1 MKKLALLFGLLLAT
15 TFSYSQCSTYRPRCS
30 SYREYSQLHLSVN
43 YGSEKTLGGELLYQ
57 NGKNIFG
64 FGYVGFI
71 GSNSAHLNLEQN
83 QYHIKNEGLYLT
95 YARQIDKWV
104 VGVKY
109 GKQNMANWDKKV
121 LSYNSLGN
129 PNSHIFE
136 KDALEYTTMVG
147 ASVGYCLTS
156 RFRLNVGIDSFSTM
170 TLGFTLGL

>member
-15 TFSYSQCSTYRPRCS
+15 TFSYSQCSK
-30 SYREYSQLHLSVN
+30 YREYSQFHLSVN
-43 YGSEKTLGGELLYQ
+43 YGTDLTLGGELLFQ
-57 NGKNIFG
+57 FQKNIVG
-64 FGYVGFI
+64 FGYVG
-71 GSNSAHLNLEQN
+71 SVATNKSYLSLDQN
-83 QYHIKNEGLYLT
+83 QYHVKNEGLYLT

-129 PNSHIFE
+129 PNSHTFE